1 MVNKV
6 ILIGNVGQEP
16 KVKDLDN
23 GNKIVNFSLAT
34 SERYT
39 NRDGE
44 KIEET
49 EWHNCV
55 CFGKQADIA
64 AQYVEKGKKLYVEG
78 QLKTRSWEDG
88 EGVTK
93 YKTEINVRNF
103 TFVSGKNES
112 QQEPVAAGEDDMPF

>member
-16 KVKDLDN
+16 QVKDLDN

-39 NRDGE
+39 NREGE
-44 KIEET
+44 KVEET

-55 CFGKQADIA
+55 CFGKTADIA
-64 AQYVEKGKKLYVEG
+64 AQYVEKGKKLYIEG
-78 QLKTRSWEDG
+78 QLKTRSWEAEDG
-88 EGVTK
+88 SMK
-93 YKTEINVRNF
+93 YKTEVNVRNL

-112 QQEPVAAGEDDMPF
+112 QQEPAHAGDDMPF